1 MKGTTLARRGRGRWL
16 AALLAALAALL
27 LALCMAG
34 AASTARAAT
43 FPDVPEGT
51 WYTSWVEQASEAG
64 LMTGYGQGSRQGQF
78 GPGDPLTRAQ
88 VATVLWRM
96 ADKPEPAGAA
106 GFPDVED
113 GSWYAQAVAWCVVT
127 GYVGG
132 PDDGTFVPDGE
143 VTRAELAAM
152 AWRWARWAGVDVA
165 CPDPS
170 AFESTTDSQSV
181 EGWAVEA
188 MTWTAAAGVLTGLDN
203 RDGTYTLDPASG
215 ATRAQAAKVFVVLSG
230 KPLAPKASHTV
241 TFESN
246 GGTAVAPQSVTCG
259 EAASEPDAPTKD
271 GLAFAGWYAGKDLTK
286 AYGFDTPV
294 TADIT
299 LYAGWHLNTYTV
311 TFDSN
316 GGSDVAA
323 QTVSYGSK
331 ATEPDAPTKDGLAFA
346 GWFSDP
352 ALVTPYDFGAPV
364 ASDITLYAKWTE
376 AGAYAVLYSD
386 GLLSLQLGDYAYAQ
400 KHGDVTTTWEW
411 DRSSSPWADDD
422 HYDKVT
428 SVVARDRI
436 SLSGDCSYM
445 FSSRYSYGNLRGLPN
460 CESMDL
466 KKLDVSDVTSFREM
480 FVDDAALKALDVS
493 GWRAFRSTN
502 FHMTFSGC
510 SSLESLDLSG
520 WDVSGGE
527 GFDRMFLNCSS
538 LASLDLSGWD
548 VSKATDL
555 SGMFLNCSSLT
566 SLDLSGWDV
575 SKATNLPFMFSG
587 CSSLT
592 SLDLSGWNPSSAS
605 YFEEMFTG
613 CGSLSTVTLGEGCAK
628 IADQLGGPWY
638 GADGT
643 QYASIP
649 GTALPGTFTK
659 TDPTAQAGQEA
670 LALAALGTD
679 VTFDDVALGEESGL
693 TFEDVEESSEAEAT
707 AVSGEAAGADQAAD
721 VDVPADSQP
730 AADQSAGDVA
740 APADGVDAPAA
751 PEFAD
756 LAGEEAFD
764 LAA

>member
-1 MKGTTLARRGRGRWL
+1 MKGTSFARRRRGRWL
-16 AALLAALAALL
+16 VALSSLLAALL
-27 LALCMAG
+27 LVLG
-34 AASTARAAT
+34 LVWAATARASST

-51 WYTSWVEQASEAG
+51 WYTTWVDQASDAG
-64 LMTGYGQGSRQGQF
+64 LMTGYGQGSKQGQF
-78 GPGDPLTRAQ
+78 GPGDALTRAQ

-152 AWRWARWAGVDVA
+152 AWRWAKWAKVDVA
-165 CPDPS
+165 CPDPT

-181 EGWAVEA
+181 EDWAVEA
-188 MTWTAAAGVLTGLDN
+188 MTWTAAAGVLSGLDN
-203 RDGTYTLDPASG
+203 HDGTYTLDPASG

-271 GLAFAGWYAGKDLTK
+271 GLAFAGW
-286 AYGFDTPV
+286 
-294 TADIT
+294 
-299 LYAGWHLNTYTV
+299 
-311 TFDSN
+311 
-316 GGSDVAA
+316 
-323 QTVSYGSK
+323 
-331 ATEPDAPTKDGLAFA
+331 
-346 GWFSDP
+346 FSDP

-400 KHGDVTTTWEW
+400 KHGDVTDTWEW

-422 HYDKVT
+422 HYSQIT
-428 SVVARDRI
+428 SIVVRDRI
-436 SLSGDCSYM
+436 SLSGDCTGM
-445 FSSRYSYGNLRGLPN
+445 FSYNRSTHGDEDVEWLGLPN
-460 CESMDL
+460 CASMDL
-466 KKLDVSDVTSFREM
+466 KKLDVSGVTSFAGM
-480 FVDDAALKALDVS
+480 FANDDALARLDIAGWDVPSATDLS
-493 GWRAFRSTN
+493 G
-502 FHMTFSGC
+502 MFSGC
-510 SSLESLDLSG
+510 PSLASLDIAGWDVSSATDFSGMFWGCSQLGALDLSG
-520 WDVSGGE
+520 WDVSNAAFLYG
-527 GFDRMFLNCSS
+527 MFFGCSNLETLGLPQWGASKPQYVHVMFYGCSS
-538 LASLDLSGWD
+538 LKALDLSGLDVSAVESFQRMFRGCSQLGTLDLSGWD
-548 VSKATDL
+548 V
-555 SGMFLNCSSLT
+555 
-566 SLDLSGWDV
+566 
-575 SKATNLPFMFSG
+575 P
-587 CSSLT
+587 
-592 SLDLSGWNPSSAS
+592 SAS
-605 YFEEMFTG
+605 YFEEMFTD
-613 CGSLSTVTLGEGCAK
+613 CGSLSTVTLGEGCANLVG
-628 IADQLGGPWY
+628 QLGGPWY

-649 GTALPGTFTK
+649 ADALPGTFTK
-659 TDPTAQAGQEA
+659 TDPTAQAAQDA
-670 LALAALGTD
+670 LALAAVGAD

-693 TFEDVEESSEAEAT
+693 TFEDVEESPEAEA
-707 AVSGEAAGADQAAD
+707 AATGADQAAG

-740 APADGVDAPAA
+740 APADGVDASAT
-751 PEFAD
+751 PEFVD
-756 LAGEEAFD
+756 LAGEEALD